1 MTPPTIRIDIVSDIV
16 CPWCIIGYKRLEK
29 AMQEF
34 TDHVSFDLHW
44 HPFELNP
51 KMPEGGQNLR
61 EHLAQKYGTT
71 LEGSIAARKRLT
83 EMGAALGFTFNY
95 YDEMRMYNTFKAH
108 QLLHWAG
115 GQGKQTE
122 LKLQLF
128 TTYFSE
134 QQAVDQVEVL
144 LNAVQ
149 AVGLDVN
156 AARTVLEK
164 GSQVQAVRTAQSQ
177 WLQQGIHAVPAFI
190 FNEQDLLS
198 GAQSTEVF
206 KAQIA
211 ALALQAA

>member
-1 MTPPTIRIDIVSDIV
+1 MTSPTLRIDIVSDIV

-29 AMQEF
+29 AMQDFAE
-34 TDHVSFDLHW
+34 HVRFDLHW

-51 KMPEGGQNLR
+51 KMPEGGQNLQ
-61 EHLAQKYGTT
+61 EHLAQKYDTT
-71 LEGSIAARKRLT
+71 LEGSIAARQRLT
-83 EMGAALGFTFNY
+83 EMGATLGFTFNY

-115 GQGKQTE
+115 EQGKQTE

-128 TTYFSE
+128 TAYFSE

-149 AVGLDVN
+149 AVGLDVS
-156 AARTVLEK
+156 AARAVLES

-177 WLQQGIHAVPAFI
+177 WLRQGIHAVPAFI
-190 FNEQDLLS
+190 FNEKDLLS
-198 GAQSTEVF
+198 GAQSSEVF

-211 ALALQAA
+211 ALALQVA